1 MTISSYAKN
10 KSADWITVS
19 VYFSLLIIGW
29 FMVFSTLYDPNN
41 KWSFLDITTMLGA
54 QSMWVVLSFFVFLI
68 ALSLDWK
75 FWNTL
80 AFPIYGIT
88 LFALI
93 LVLLIGKEI
102 NGAKAWFSFGFF
114 SIQPSEWS
122 KFGTALALS
131 SYMSF
136 FKASYQS
143 GRIYLN
149 ALALFIGP
157 ALLILLQPDFGSAL
171 VFTSFFILLYRRG
184 LSPVLPLTG
193 IGVAAVFILSLM
205 FSPFMVLVF
214 SIYIGGSIL
223 AAEVEKSNRLYL
235 YASTVLLIMIFML
248 FQKENASLL
257 VPSAIYFTYFMYQ
270 VILRKNIKLIITVT
284 SIVAISSIVG
294 FGSSFLFDNVLKP
307 HQQERINVWLRPEK
321 CDPRGSLYNIVQSKL
336 AIGSGG
342 LTGKGFLKGEMT
354 KLDYVPEQ
362 STDFIFTSIGEEQGF
377 LGSLLVI
384 LLFAILIIR
393 CITIAERANLEFIRN
408 YGYAVAGILLFHVTF
423 NIGMTMGL
431 LPVVGIPLPFI
442 SKGGSSLV
450 AFSLM
455 IAVLIKMD
463 LARFRAN

>member
-1 MTISSYAKN
+1 
-10 KSADWITVS
+10 
-19 VYFSLLIIGW
+19 
-29 FMVFSTLYDPNN
+29 
-41 KWSFLDITTMLGA
+41 
-54 QSMWVVLSFFVFLI
+54 MWVVLSILVFLV
-68 ALSLDWK
+68 ALTLEWK

-80 AFPIYGIT
+80 AFPVYGMT
-88 LFALI
+88 LIA
-93 LVLLIGKEI
+93 LVLVLFLGKEI

-114 SIQPSEWS
+114 SIQPAEWA

-184 LSPVLPLTG
+184 LSPALPLTG
-193 IGVAAVFILSLM
+193 VAIAAVFILSLL
-205 FSPFMVLVF
+205 FSPLLVLIF
-214 SIYIGGSIL
+214 SIYIGGTIL
-223 AAEVEKSNRLYL
+223 SAEVEKGNRVLL
-235 YASTVLLIMIFML
+235 FASIVLLIMIFML
-248 FQKENASLL
+248 IQKEQVLL
-257 VPSAIYFTYFMYQ
+257 IVPSLIYFLYFAYL
-270 VILRKNIKLIITVT
+270 VIIRKNIKLIVT
-284 SIVAISSIVG
+284 IASLVSVSALFG
-294 FGSSFLFDNVLKP
+294 FGSSFLFDTVLKP

-354 KLDYVPEQ
+354 KLNYVPEQ
-362 STDFIFTSIGEEQGF
+362 STDFIFTSVGEEQGF
-377 LGSLLVI
+377 LGSMLVI
-384 LLFAILIIR
+384 ILFAILIIR